1 MQHKIKTLASDTLV
15 YGVST
20 IAGRFLTF
28 MLTPLYSNYLTAG
41 QIGDVTA
48 IYALIAFVNIVYSVG
63 LEPAFMRFWEA
74 ENEPQNKRVFSISL
88 FIILAIG
95 AVVTALTV
103 LFAPWIAASSF
114 LQLEADGANL
124 IRMAA
129 FIPLFDSIVLIPFA
143 QLRMQRNAKQ
153 FAVFRLLAIVINVS
167 LNVVFVVVLGT
178 SIQGVVLSGLL
189 SSGITSLFFLPLI
202 VRNSTTIRNAFNGTL
217 FKEMLRFGLPTV
229 PSSFSSIMVQVADRP
244 IMLMLTSSAVLGMYQ
259 TNFRLA
265 LPMMMFVTVF
275 EYAWKPF
282 YLNHRDDPEAK
293 QLFARVFTIFTIVC
307 GAVFLVTTAF
317 MPYVVTLPFLGGK
330 FINPLYW
337 SGLYIVPI
345 VMFAYYFNGV
355 FINMAA
361 GFHITKKTK
370 WFPLATGVAA
380 IANVV
385 VTFALVPSMDIGGA
399 AWAKVAAY
407 VSSAVILYVVQQRI
421 YPMKYEWGK
430 VFGIFG
436 ICALIYTTFILTS
449 HQNSLALVVRISA
462 LPAYAIILVLTG
474 IVHHS
479 TLTTLKKLVLRK

>member
-63 LEPAFMRFWEA
+63 LEPAFMRFWERD
-74 ENEPQNKRVFSISL
+74 NEQQNQRVFSVSL
-88 FIILAIG
+88 YVILAIG
-95 AVVTALTV
+95 LVVTALTV
-103 LFAPWIAASSF
+103 LFAPWIAASAV
-114 LQLEADGANL
+114 LQLEADGPNL
-124 IRMAA
+124 VRMAA
-129 FIPLFDSIVLIPFA
+129 LIPLFDSIVLIPFA
-143 QLRMQRNAKQ
+143 QLRMQRYAKQ
-153 FAVFRLLAIVINVS
+153 FAMFRLLAIVINVS
-167 LNVVFVVVLGT
+167 LNVLFVVVLGT

-189 SSGITSLFFLPLI
+189 SSGITSLFFVPLI
-202 VRNSTTIRNAFNGTL
+202 IKNSTSIANAFNGTL
-217 FKEMLRFGLPTV
+217 FKEMMQFGLPTV
-229 PSSFSSIMVQVADRP
+229 PSNFSSIMVQVADRP
-244 IMLMLTSSAVLGMYQ
+244 IMLMLTSSAVVGMYQ

-282 YLNHRDDPEAK
+282 YLNHRDDPESK
-293 QLFARVFTIFTIVC
+293 QLFARVFTIFTMVC
-307 GAVFLVTTAF
+307 GAIFLITTAF

-380 IANVV
+380 IANVAA
-385 VTFALVPSMDIGGA
+385 TFALVPTMNIGGA

-421 YPMKYEWGK
+421 FPMKYEWGK

-436 ICALIYTTFILTS
+436 VVGLLYTTVAVSTE
-449 HQNSLALVVRISA
+449 HSLSIYVRISA
-462 LPAYAIILVLTG
+462 LPIYAVILVVTG
-474 IVHHS
+474 IVHRS
-479 TLTTLKKLVLRK
+479 TLVTLKKLILRK